1 MRLLIKWLIL
11 TLSVLLA
18 AYLLEGIRVSGF
30 FSAFL
35 AAAVL
40 GFLNVFFR
48 PILVV
53 LTLPVNILTFGLFT
67 FLINA
72 LILKMASGVIP
83 GFEVQGFWAA
93 VLGGLLIS
101 AVNWLLNAA
110 FGSDDPK
117 VGDGGRGRGR
127 GDRDTIELK
136 QRGRDHWE

>member
-48 PILVV
+48 PILIV

-110 FGSDDPK
+110 FGNDDPK
-117 VGDGGRGRGR
+117 GGVGGQGR
-127 GDRDTIELK
+127 GDRDAIEMK
-136 QRGRDHWE
+136 QHGRDRWE

>member
-83 GFEVQGFWAA
+83 GFEVTGFWTA
-93 VLGGLLIS
+93 VFGSLLIS
-101 AVNWLLNAA
+101 AVNWLLNA
-110 FGSDDPK
+110 FLGKGDDGSS
-117 VGDGGRGRGR
+117 GR
-127 GDRDTIELK
+127 GDPGGSNTIELTK
-136 QRGRDHWE
+136 RGRNRWE

>member
-1 MRLLIKWLIL
+1 MRFLIKWILL

-30 FSAFL
+30 FSALL

-48 PILVV
+48 PILLV
-53 LTLPVNILTFGLFT
+53 LTLPVNVLTLGLFT

-83 GFEVQGFWAA
+83 GFDVQGFWTA
-93 VLGGLLIS
+93 VFGALVISVVNGLLS
-101 AVNWLLNAA
+101 AFL
-110 FGSDDPK
+110 
-117 VGDGGRGRGR
+117 GRGGSPGGGGFIDMKKRG
-127 GDRDTIELK
+127 GDR
-136 QRGRDHWE
+136 WE

>member
-1 MRLLIKWLIL
+1 MRFLIKWILL

-30 FSAFL
+30 FSALL

-48 PILVV
+48 PILLV
-53 LTLPVNILTFGLFT
+53 LTLPVNVLTLGLFT

-83 GFEVQGFWAA
+83 GFDVQGFWTA
-93 VLGGLLIS
+93 VFGALVISVVNGLLSAFLGGG
-101 AVNWLLNAA
+101 
-110 FGSDDPK
+110 GSP
-117 VGDGGRGRGR
+117 GGGGFIDMKKRG
-127 GDRDTIELK
+127 GDR
-136 QRGRDHWE
+136 WE

>member
-1 MRLLIKWLIL
+1 MRFLIKWILL

-30 FSAFL
+30 FSALL

-48 PILVV
+48 PILLV
-53 LTLPVNILTFGLFT
+53 LTLPVNVLTLGLFT

-83 GFEVQGFWAA
+83 GFDVQGFWTA
-93 VLGGLLIS
+93 VFGALVISVVNGLLSAFLGGG
-101 AVNWLLNAA
+101 
-110 FGSDDPK
+110 GSH
-117 VGDGGRGRGR
+117 DGGGFIDMKKRG
-127 GDRDTIELK
+127 GDR
-136 QRGRDHWE
+136 WE